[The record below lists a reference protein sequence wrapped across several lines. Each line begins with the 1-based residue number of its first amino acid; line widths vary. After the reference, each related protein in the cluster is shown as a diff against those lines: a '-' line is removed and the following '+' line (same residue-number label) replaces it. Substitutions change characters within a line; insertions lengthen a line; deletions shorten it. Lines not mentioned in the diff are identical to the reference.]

1 LGELMNTALA
11 AIGCVLLSVSAQF
24 LIKAG
29 MASVPVKA
37 ALAGPVGL
45 QAAAAVILSPKVV
58 VGLALYTLGAIVWL
72 GVLARWDVSK
82 AYPLEGLGFAL
93 AVVFGFLIGE
103 QVTVMR
109 ALGVLMICAGVFVVS
124 AS

>member
-1 LGELMNTALA
+1 MYTAWA
-11 AIGCVLLSVSAQF
+11 AIGCVVLSVVAQF

-29 MASVPVKA
+29 MASPAVIA
-37 ALAGPVGL
+37 ALGQSAPLRTVVTVLQSPPVLLGL
-45 QAAAAVILSPKVV
+45 LF
-58 VGLALYTLGAIVWL
+58 YTLGAVVWL

-93 AVVFGFLIGE
+93 AVVLGFMMGE
-103 QVTVMR
+103 QVTLLRAFGVM
-109 ALGVLMICAGVFVVS
+109 MICVGVVAVG

>member
-1 LGELMNTALA
+1 MNTAFA
-11 AIGCVLLSVSAQF
+11 ALGCVFLSVMAQF

-29 MASVPVKA
+29 MSSISVKT
-37 ALAGPVGL
+37 ALAGPVGIH
-45 QAAAAVILSPKVV
+45 AAAVVMLNPKVV
-58 VGLALYTLGAIVWL
+58 GGLLLYTLGAIVWL

-93 AVVFGFLIGE
+93 AVIVGFLIGE
-103 QVTVMR
+103 QVTLAR
-109 ALGVLMICAGVFVVS
+109 TLGVLLICAGVFVVS

>member
-1 LGELMNTALA
+1 MNTTVA
-11 AIGCVLLSVSAQF
+11 AMGCVLLSVMAQF

-29 MASVPVKA
+29 MSSVAVKA
-37 ALAGPVGL
+37 ALAQPAGL
-45 QAAAAVILSPKVV
+45 QLAGAVILSPQIVA
-58 VGLALYTLGAIVWL
+58 GFLLYTLGAVAWL

-93 AVVFGFLIGE
+93 AIIVGFLIGE
-103 QVTVMR
+103 EVTMVR
-109 ALGVLMICAGVFVVS
+109 TLGVLLICAGVFVVS